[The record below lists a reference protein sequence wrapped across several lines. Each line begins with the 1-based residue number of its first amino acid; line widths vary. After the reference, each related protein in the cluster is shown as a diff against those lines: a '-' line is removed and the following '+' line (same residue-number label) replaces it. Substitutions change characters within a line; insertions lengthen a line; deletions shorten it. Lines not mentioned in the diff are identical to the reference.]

1 MTYSSKEKMR
11 LQKFI
16 AHSGYCSRRK
26 AETLIEQGK
35 VKVNGKKVTEM
46 GVLVDDSDFVE
57 VEGNTLTRDTNF
69 VYYLLNKPC
78 GVLSTA
84 DDEFNRDTVI
94 QGLPDDK
101 RIYPVGRLD
110 KESTGAII
118 LTNDGT
124 FTHYMTHP
132 SYDLEKHYRVSVD
145 GLLDYD
151 VINLLKE
158 GITIDGVSY
167 QGVIIS
173 NVKQIKGKNRTTFN
187 ITLHEGKNRQI
198 RKIFEHFNLPVL
210 KLHRFALGPIDI
222 NDLSIGEYRKLSNH
236 EVKKLLL
243 SAKGIL

>member
-1 MTYSSKEKMR
+1 MR

-35 VKVNGKKVTEM
+35 VSVNGKKVTEM
-46 GVLVDDSDFVE
+46 GILVDDGDFIE
-57 VEGNTLTRDTNF
+57 VEGNALTRDTNF
-69 VYYLLNKPC
+69 VYYLLNKPR

-84 DDEFNRDTVI
+84 DDEFDRDTVVK
-94 QGLPDDK
+94 GLPNDK

-124 FTHYMTHP
+124 FTHYLTHP

-145 GLLDYD
+145 GALNYD
-151 VINLLKE
+151 IINILKE
-158 GITIDGVSY
+158 GVKIDGVEY
-167 QGVIIS
+167 QGVVIN
-173 NVKQIKGKNRTTFN
+173 NVKYIKGKNRTTFN

-198 RKIFEHFNLPVL
+198 RKIFDHFGLPVL
-210 KLHRFALGPIDI
+210 KLHRFALGPINI
-222 NDLSIGEYRKLSNH
+222 NDLNIGDYRKLSNH

-243 SAKGIL
+243 AAKGVI

>member
-1 MTYSSKEKMR
+1 MR

-35 VKVNGKKVTEM
+35 VFVNGKKVTEM
-46 GVLVDDSDFVE
+46 GILVDDGDFIE
-57 VEGNTLTRDTNF
+57 VEGNALTRDTNF
-69 VYYLLNKPC
+69 VYYLLNKPR

-84 DDEFNRDTVI
+84 DDEFDRDTVVK
-94 QGLPDDK
+94 GLPNDK

-124 FTHYMTHP
+124 FTHYLTHP

-145 GLLDYD
+145 GALNYD
-151 VINLLKE
+151 IINILKE
-158 GITIDGVSY
+158 GVKIDGVAY
-167 QGVIIS
+167 QGVVIN
-173 NVKQIKGKNRTTFN
+173 NVKYIKGKNRTTFN

-198 RKIFEHFNLPVL
+198 RKIFDHFGLPVL
-210 KLHRFALGPIDI
+210 KLHRFALGPINI
-222 NDLSIGEYRKLSNH
+222 NDLNIGDYRKLSNH

-243 SAKGIL
+243 AAKGVI